1 MIALVTGSGGLVGSE
16 CVRRLCAEGWRV
28 IGVDNDSRRS
38 FFGAEASTEP
48 VVRELTATWPEYR
61 HYVID
66 IRDREAVR
74 EAIRDHRPDFIV
86 HTAAQPSHDKAA
98 AIPFED
104 FDINAS
110 GTLNL
115 LAAVREF
122 VADSPVCFTS
132 TNKVYGDRP
141 NYLPFVETPTR
152 WDYADPISGISEQLS
167 IDQSLHSLFGASKL
181 AADILC
187 QEYGRYFGMPVGIF
201 RAGCLT
207 GARHAAVELH
217 GYLNYIVRCAVT
229 GTPYTI
235 RGYKGKQVRD
245 QLHCADVVSAF
256 LEFYEDP
263 RPGEVYNLGGGRAN
277 SISIV
282 ETIDLLSV
290 YGFSLQYT
298 LDEQPRTGDHI
309 CYISD
314 LSKLQRDYPRWRVT
328 HSVPTIIEDILRR
341 YTDER
346 SGGWPGIQSASTE
359 HSNNSAGAALQ

>member
-256 LEFYEDP
+256 PNSTSIRVQARSTTLAAVVRTVYRLLRLSICCLLTALVSNIHWTSSPEQEITSATY
-263 RPGEVYNLGGGRAN
+263 RTLVSCNGTIHAGE
-277 SISIV
+277 
-282 ETIDLLSV
+282 
-290 YGFSLQYT
+290 
-298 LDEQPRTGDHI
+298 
-309 CYISD
+309 
-314 LSKLQRDYPRWRVT
+314 
-328 HSVPTIIEDILRR
+328 
-341 YTDER
+341 
-346 SGGWPGIQSASTE
+346 
-359 HSNNSAGAALQ
+359 